1 MTEIEPEIGQL
12 RRYPFHYDDNP
23 SKRKERPAVVALVCK
38 DEGFAMLV
46 KVTSHA
52 PRENFPGELRLLD
65 WEQEGLDHE
74 STARCSKTRNAA
86 IAEVA
91 STPLIGYL
99 SKRDL
104 ETVTAQLRMMGAL

>member
-1 MTEIEPEIGQL
+1 MTGSEPEVGQL
-12 RRYPFHYDDNP
+12 RRFPYEFEDKP
-23 SKRKERPAVVALVCK
+23 SKSKFRPVIVALVCK

-74 STARCSKTRNAA
+74 STVRCSKTRNAA

-104 ETVTAQLRMMGAL
+104 ETVTAQLRMMGTL